1 MKITKEKLKTLIK
14 EELEKLMELELKDTG
29 SVGEF
34 DAAGQRIPGTGAPK
48 KEKGLGDYGGGTT
61 SAVKSKT
68 EIGQGEKELKKMKAE
83 LDKIKD
89 PAQHA
94 KAIAHVMDKLGVT
107 EKDLRLLL
115 PKV

>member
-14 EELEKLMELELKDTG
+14 EELDAMLQLETLSTSSLD
-29 SVGEF
+29 S
-34 DAAGQRIPGTGAPK
+34 APDDSK
-48 KEKGLGDYGGGTT
+48 KGLGDFGDKTT

-68 EIGQGEKELKKMKAE
+68 EIGQGELALEKMKAE